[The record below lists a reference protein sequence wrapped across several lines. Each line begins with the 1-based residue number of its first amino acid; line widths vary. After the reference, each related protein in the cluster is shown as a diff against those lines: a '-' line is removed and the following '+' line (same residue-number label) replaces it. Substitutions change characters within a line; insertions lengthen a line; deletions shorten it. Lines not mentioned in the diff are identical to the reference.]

1 MPADQS
7 PAQTENCPSAPGAPG
22 APGAYDIRIA
32 RDGTWFHEGA
42 PIGRKPL
49 VKLFASVLWRDD
61 GGGYWLRT
69 PAERGRIEVEDA
81 PFTAVELSVTG
92 EGVSQ
97 ILAFRTNLDDWV
109 EADAAHPLRVAGDPA
124 GGDISPYILVRDR
137 LEALILRPVYY
148 ELAELAVAAADDGA
162 AATERLGHCL
172 GVWSNG
178 VFFPLGNAPVMGA
191 G

>member
-7 PAQTENCPSAPGAPG
+7 PGQTERSRAKGAAGPGD
-22 APGAYDIRIA
+22 AYDIRIA

-61 GGGYWLRT
+61 GGDYWLRT
-69 PAERGRIEVEDA
+69 PVEQGRIAVEDA
-81 PFTAVELSVTG
+81 PFTAVELSVRVERSG
-92 EGVSQ
+92 Q

-109 EADAAHPLRVAGDPA
+109 EADAVHPLRVVEDPEK
-124 GGDISPYILVRDR
+124 GEISPYIVVRDR

-148 ELAELAVAAADDGA
+148 ELAELAVPPPQDLAAPKD
-162 AATERLGHCL
+162 CL
-172 GVWSNG
+172 GVWSHG
-178 VFFPLGNAPVMGA
+178 VYFPLGSAR
-191 G
+191 

>member
-7 PAQTENCPSAPGAPG
+7 PGQTERSAAGAAEAPGD
-22 APGAYDIRIA
+22 AYDIRIA

-69 PAERGRIEVEDA
+69 PAERGRIVVEDA
-81 PFTAVELSVTG
+81 PFTAVEISVKG
-92 EGVSQ
+92 EDRGQ

-109 EADAAHPLRVAGDPA
+109 EADSEHPLRVVEDPET
-124 GGDISPYILVRDR
+124 GEISPYILVRDR

-148 ELAELAVAAADDGA
+148 ELAELAVAPPPEA
-162 AATERLGHCL
+162 AAPADCL
-172 GVWSNG
+172 GVWSHG
-178 VFFPLGNAPVMGA
+178 EYFPLGSSR
-191 G
+191 

>member
-69 PAERGRIEVEDA
+69 PAARGRIEVGDA
-81 PFTAVELSVTG
+81 PFTAVELAVRG
-92 EGVSQ
+92 EGVGQGLPFSP
-97 ILAFRTNLDDWV
+97 NPSDWG
-109 EADAAHPLRVAGDPA
+109 EAAGAPSLPGAGGPA
-124 GGDISPYILVRDR
+124 GG
-137 LEALILRPVYY
+137 
-148 ELAELAVAAADDGA
+148 
-162 AATERLGHCL
+162 
-172 GVWSNG
+172 SN
-178 VFFPLGNAPVMGA
+178 
-191 G
+191 